1 MDQELLALAGRLIA
15 VPGYTELPEKET
27 RVAETLCAAL
37 QEMGL
42 PAQLR
47 DYDGRYN
54 VACTVQ
60 SGRPGPHVVLCTHLD
75 TVPPYEMEEPFHAR
89 VKDGRLYGRGAV
101 DVRGTL
107 AAMSVALRRI
117 AQQKHTFLGAVSLL
131 AVSDEESGSF
141 GMRQEVA
148 HGFVGDVTIVGEPT
162 ELKLGI
168 AHKGVC
174 WHAVEFFGKSAHGS
188 VPENG
193 HSSILDA
200 VDFIQLIE
208 TQLQPKLRRCA
219 HPLLSHATVNIGKIT
234 GGTRPTIVPEH
245 CELQIDR
252 RLVPGESAEST
263 RAEFHALL
271 QMLQS
276 QKLGFNAE
284 QKILL
289 GGADKPFPPLDS
301 SGETELIAHLRR
313 AGIPVLGKELECVGL
328 PFWTDAALAAYGT
341 GKPAFVCGPG
351 SIVQA
356 HANDEYV
363 ELRQLEQAAELYYR
377 MALAVCSA
385 EGGK

>member
-1 MDQELLALAGRLIA
+1 MDLELLELAERLIA

-27 RVAETLCAAL
+27 KVAETLCAAL
-37 QEMGL
+37 REMGL
-42 PAQLR
+42 PAQMR

-60 SGRPGPHVVLCTHLD
+60 SGRPGPHMVLCTHLD

-117 AQQKHTFLGAVSLL
+117 AQQKRKLCGAVSLL

-141 GMRQEVA
+141 GMRQEVVR
-148 HGFVGDVTIVGEPT
+148 GFAGDVTIVGEPT

-174 WHAVEFFGKSAHGS
+174 WHEVEFFGKSAHGS
-188 VPENG
+188 VPESG
-193 HSSILDA
+193 HNSILEA
-200 VDFIQLIE
+200 VEFIKLVE
-208 TQLQPKLRRCA
+208 TQLQPELKRRA
-219 HPLLSHATVNIGKIT
+219 HPLLSHATINIGRIT

-245 CELQIDR
+245 CVLQIDR
-252 RLVPGESAEST
+252 RLVPGETAEST
-263 RAEFHALL
+263 GAELHELL
-271 QMLQS
+271 ETLR
-276 QKLGFNAE
+276 LRIPGFCAQ

-301 SGETELIAHLRR
+301 SGETELIARLRR
-313 AGIPVLGKELECVGL
+313 AGMPVLGKELEGVGF

-363 ELRQLEQAAELYYR
+363 ELRQLEQAAELYYH
-377 MALAVCSA
+377 MALAVCGA
-385 EGGK
+385 EEEA

>member
-1 MDQELLALAGRLIA
+1 MDQELLELAGRLIA

-27 RVAETLCAAL
+27 KVAETLCAAL
-37 QEMGL
+37 REMGL

-54 VACTVQ
+54 VVCTVQ
-60 SGRPGPHVVLCTHLD
+60 SGRSGPHMVLCTHLD

-117 AQQKHTFLGAVSLL
+117 AQQKQTLCGAVSLL

-148 HGFVGDVTIVGEPT
+148 RGFVGDVTVVGEPT
-162 ELKLGI
+162 ELKLGV

-174 WHAVEFFGKSAHGS
+174 WHKVEFFGKSAHGS
-188 VPENG
+188 VPESG

-200 VDFIQLIE
+200 VEFIRLIE
-208 TQLQPKLRRCA
+208 TQLEPELKRRA

-234 GGTRPTIVPEH
+234 GGTRPTIVPER

-263 RAEFHALL
+263 GAEFQALL
-271 QMLQS
+271 ETLRLRTQ
-276 QKLGFNAE
+276 GFHAE
-284 QKILL
+284 QKVLL

-301 SGETELIAHLRR
+301 SAETELIERLRR
-313 AGIPVLGKELECVGL
+313 AGTPVLGKELECVGF

-363 ELRQLEQAAELYYR
+363 ELRQLEQAAELYYH
-377 MALAVCSA
+377 MALAVCGA
-385 EGGK
+385 EEEK